1 MKKIYILTAVL
12 ALLTLSLNAQMLPYK
27 AIGKESVYQDKG
39 KPGSTAGLFHAPAKI
54 NTANGEFLVG
64 PYTTDDF
71 STTGKGLYN
80 TTSYGRVEV
89 STVIPRSDIEQ
100 YIGQEI
106 VGYRFATVGGTV
118 SCYSF
123 LVESEGPNYY
133 IDDLYYWNIQS
144 DGSYIDLSGNQWHE
158 YYLDEP
164 VVFQI
169 PDTTQAIWIGYK
181 YYQESSNNGS
191 YTMTPIAVNPNV
203 TSYECYAYSYNQNNQ
218 GFYDVTSTLGG
229 AVAAQL
235 IFKAPSTDP
244 KITASPTS
252 VSMSTTP
259 GETATETVTVTGA
272 NLTSGITAT
281 ISGTDASLFSVSPA
295 SLGTSGGDLTIT
307 YSPTANGNH
316 TATLTLS
323 STGAQDVVITLNGTC
338 SSDVTIC
345 DGTDTN
351 GYLPIYGFYC
361 DDYQINQMI
370 YPEITS
376 LVGKNIT
383 SMTFYATAPLDA
395 NLSSVD
401 WNVKLGTTT
410 QTSFASSLGSITRLV
425 PDDVTTVAEGYVITS
440 GINTMTITFSTPF
453 TYNGGNLLIDFQST
467 VEGQYKATD
476 FYGVNQSTYTGYN
489 SYRSSNATPNQN
501 GHYSSGG
508 VRQFLPKVTF
518 TVEANNKTAT
528 PTLSMVNNGDGT
540 YTITATA
547 ASPDTDA
554 EVTLNVTGQQ
564 PVTGTGSASIT
575 ITQTDA
581 DQPVTATATAQATD
595 KLVSNEASENFIVP
609 ALPITPTP
617 AITYVVNGDNV
628 VITATGQGEVTLNV
642 TGQEPVTGNGTVSIT
657 LPRTDANYTVT
668 ATATAQAAYH
678 QESAQASEQI
688 TIPFLQ
694 TSTPTITYTTQGENV
709 IITATATAPDADA
722 EVTLTV
728 GNGEPVIGTGSV
740 SVTVPCGVTSTTVTA
755 TATAKVD
762 GKAQSETATE
772 QVPIPAGEGWI
783 EMDGTYNNPG
793 DLLTLEKNGEDIMLV
808 DQFLASTYNNEHS
821 DGYTYTMKETIDNV
835 DWFSNPAP
843 IPVHKTSS
851 TLQGLYTQTQ
861 VDNDTLMQYRANVL
875 NTEIDFN
882 VEPDPMVMYY
892 DLYRGAKNAEYPS
905 VVPTT
910 EISRLQQFI
919 DNVNNNIEYYYFETH
934 QSGIA
939 PRYDHVGEQLVERI
953 DTGYVDGI
961 EGDEIAYVPVM
972 WVPGQATARGDGKN
986 NSYGSDIKHNWL
998 GGVTIDWIRGTV
1010 STNSVNGVDYGKW
1023 TAPNGVE
1030 YCVYTPWI
1038 KVSGI
1043 QPADWTGHDHDQYT
1057 FTPYMYRV
1065 WCIYPDARDFTH
1077 NADGQLTDANV
1088 ELPDTMLLQTV
1099 YVDDPTVTSIYF
1111 GKEQWVPADGHLP
1124 YAIGVPTSVADNPS
1138 VLQFVV
1144 RFYYKRN
1151 VVEGSQPSG
1160 LRDGGEEYYIA
1171 EGDGD
1176 GEEITTGIVEF
1187 YSGKAI
1193 VDVTYVNAQ
1202 GMKSD
1207 KPFSGVNIVIT
1218 RYSDGT
1224 TSTTKVVR

>member
-12 ALLTLSLNAQMLPYK
+12 ALLTLSLNAQNSQYASKNVQRVDKSKNAFK
-27 AIGKESVYQDKG
+27 ALDERLCDLNSPTKE
-39 KPGSTAGLFHAPAKI
+39 APADAVSVPYYNSLNTSDERGQMGIYDANSDASSSSTQGKWSFFYVDDAQTDI
-54 NTANGEFLVG
+54 AARYVYHSSNTANDYIFIGVPIILKPGKSYRFSMDVWTG
-64 PYTTDDF
+64 GYTEKYEVVMFDELTTASIAAATQIIPVTTTN
-71 STTGKGLYN
+71 STT
-80 TTSYGRVEV
+80 
-89 STVIPRSDIEQ
+89 STR
-100 YIGQEI
+100 
-106 VGYRFATVGGTV
+106 
-118 SCYSF
+118 
-123 LVESEGPNYY
+123 
-133 IDDLYYWNIQS
+133 IQS
-144 DGSYIDLSGNQWHE
+144 DPITVTQESYMYFAVHCVSAADQYYLAIDNLAVEADDADDLSA
-158 YYLDEP
+158 
-164 VVFQI
+164 
-169 PDTTQAIWIGYK
+169 AISAPEKLAAGGTATV
-181 YYQESSNNGS
+181 SATVTNNGTDAVQS
-191 YTMTPIAVNPNV
+191 YTVNIKANGNVISTQTGTSLAAGASATFIAQYATTSANAGTTVNFEVEVVYTDDDPANNTAETTMFVLPTPPPENVQATGGAQSGTMTWDAPTIGLVPGKLIWDFEEASDLAEFTTIDSDGDGYNWSWHYNSGTGNFTVHGGSGV
-203 TSYECYAYSYNQNNQ
+203 AYSESFHNNDD
-218 GFYDVTSTLGG
+218 GETGVALSPDNWMISPEITLGG
-229 AVAAQL
+229 KL
-235 IFKAPSTDP
+235 SFW
-244 KITASPTS
+244 TAHQ
-252 VSMSTTP
+252 
-259 GETATETVTVTGA
+259 
-272 NLTSGITAT
+272 
-281 ISGTDASLFSVSPA
+281 AS
-295 SLGTSGGDLTIT
+295 
-307 YSPTANGNH
+307 
-316 TATLTLS
+316 
-323 STGAQDVVITLNGTC
+323 
-338 SSDVTIC
+338 
-345 DGTDTN
+345 
-351 GYLPIYGFYC
+351 
-361 DDYQINQMI
+361 
-370 YPEITS
+370 YPENFAVYVCQGS
-376 LVGKNIT
+376 YNGDVSN
-383 SMTFYATAPLDA
+383 F
-395 NLSSVD
+395 
-401 WNVKLGTTT
+401 VKISPDITTT
-410 QTSFASSLGSITRLV
+410 GTMKQYTYDLSQYSGQGYFAFRH
-425 PDDVTTVAEGYVITS
+425 
-440 GINTMTITFSTPF
+440 
-453 TYNGGNLLIDFQST
+453 YNVSDMFILLIDDIECQTMVPGEQPASYNIYLD
-467 VEGQYKATD
+467 GQLVGSVNANDPLSYTFNNVSDGEHTCAVSAVYS
-476 FYGVNQSTYTGYN
+476 YGESAQVP
-489 SYRSSNATPNQN
+489 A
-501 GHYSSGG
+501 
-508 VRQFLPKVTF
+508 TF
-518 TVEANNKTAT
+518 TPVPKTAT
-528 PTLSMVNNGDGT
+528 PTLSMVDNGNGT

-547 ASPDTDA
+547 TSPDTDA

-575 ITQTDA
+575 IAQGNTAQN
-581 DQPVTATATAQATD
+581 VTATATAQATG
-595 KLVSNEASENFIVP
+595 KLVSNEASENFTIP
-609 ALPITPTP
+609 ALPKTDMPVITTE
-617 AITYVVNGDNV
+617 VVGDNL
-628 VITATGQGEVTLNV
+628 VITATGNGTVTLNIP
-642 TGQEPVTGNGTVSIT
+642 GYPEAQGNGSASIT
-657 LPRTDANYTVT
+657 VPCGVVSSSVT
-668 ATATAQAAYH
+668 ATATAQEDGK
-678 QESAQASEQI
+678 QESDPRVQ
-688 TIPFLQ
+688 
-694 TSTPTITYTTQGENV
+694 TIT
-709 IITATATAPDADA
+709 
-722 EVTLTV
+722 
-728 GNGEPVIGTGSV
+728 
-740 SVTVPCGVTSTTVTA
+740 
-755 TATAKVD
+755 
-762 GKAQSETATE
+762 
-772 QVPIPAGEGWI
+772 IPAGEGWI

-919 DNVNNNIEYYYFETH
+919 DNVNNNIEYFYFETH

-953 DTGYVDGI
+953 DTGYV
-961 EGDEIAYVPVM
+961 EGVEGNEIAYVPVM